1 MSDPTPQVA
10 SGEAVEEKP
19 TEETRAKDSH
29 LLRDRTK
36 HGPWARYIDAVRLGM
51 TIGDCAD
58 YAGVAAS
65 TVRLWK
71 QTAEK
76 DEEDGIKSVFT
87 EFANDVR
94 KARAGM
100 LSRNL
105 ATVEKARQTGDW
117 KAASWILERHGYH
130 RKHEVEGEM
139 TATLTYVIDEQ
150 DLGA

>member
-1 MSDPTPQVA
+1 MIDPTPQVA

-29 LLRDRTK
+29 LLRDRGE
-36 HGPWARYIDAVRLGM
+36 HGVWSRYLTAVRLGM

-87 EFANDVR
+87 EFVADFKR
-94 KARAGM
+94 ARASM

-105 ATVEKARQTGDW
+105 ATVEKARQSGDW

-130 RKHEVEGEM
+130 RKHEVEGDV